1 MDNEF
6 KSEVKEWLEAI
17 MPSVAATIAEVLT
30 PETLRECAKEE
41 SIHGPYS
48 IDIDELEGPV
58 TAIAF
63 HVMVVNEM
71 AMVAVNGTIRDN
83 EDFSSE
89 MKFDMLFSCDELEEK
104 IQDETHI
111 AYLVEDLLTQVETGY
126 SEE

>member
-41 SIHGPYS
+41 AIHGPYS

>member
-6 KSEVKEWLEAI
+6 KSAVKGWLEAI

-41 SIHGPYS
+41 AIHGPYS
-48 IDIDELEGPV
+48 IDIDEFEGPV

-89 MKFDMLFSCDELEEK
+89 MKFDMLFSCDELSEK
-104 IQDETHI
+104 IQDEEHLATI
-111 AYLVEDLLTQVETGY
+111 VDDLLTQVENGY
-126 SEE
+126 REE